1 MKKLFALILAV
12 AMLCT
17 LCACGAEKPAADD
30 NNGGNNT
37 PAETLKFG
45 AAVYIPNLTGADA
58 TEEANG
64 KGQIDITMAAVSI
77 DKDGKIVDVAIDTA
91 QNKIAFTLDG
101 KAIANDGFKT
111 KYELGADY
119 NMKPAS
125 AIGKEWNEQQD
136 AFRSVIKGKTL
147 AEVKALVVEETTKGT
162 EEVVNAGCTMKIAGY
177 VAAVEKAF
185 ANAKE
190 SNVTANDTVKVT
202 AVSSQSVADA
212 TEDKAGKSQVDTTIF
227 FSAVNAEGKVVACVT
242 DCVQAKFAFDLT
254 GKSTTNTT
262 DAVKSKLELG
272 NDYNM
277 KPASPIGK
285 EWFEQAAAFDALCI
299 GKTATEIQALL
310 ADGGKGT
317 EDVINAGCT
326 MKIGDMVAA
335 AAKI

>member
-1 MKKLFALILAV
+1 MKKFFALILAV

-17 LCACGAEKPAADD
+17 LCACGQKPVD
-30 NNGGNNT
+30 NNGDNNNQT
-37 PAETLKFG
+37 PATLKFG
-45 AAVYIPNLTGADA
+45 AAVYIPALTGSDA
-58 TEEANG
+58 TEEKNG
-64 KGQIDITMAAVSI
+64 AGQIDITMAAVSI
-77 DKDGKIVDVAIDTA
+77 DADGKIVDVAIDTA

-111 KYELGADY
+111 KYELGAAY

-125 AIGKEWNEQQD
+125 PIGKEWNEQMD
-136 AFRSVIKGKTL
+136 AFRALIKGKTL
-147 AEVKALVVEETTKGT
+147 AEVKALVGEGNKGT
-162 EEVVNAGCTMKIAGY
+162 DEVVNAGCTMKIADY
-177 VAAVEKAF
+177 VGAVEKAF
-185 ANAKE
+185 AAAKD
-190 SNVTANDTVKVT
+190 SNVTANDKVKVT
-202 AVSSQSVADA
+202 AVSAQSVADA
-212 TEDKAGKSQVDTTIF
+212 TADAAGKSQVDTTIF

-242 DCVQAKFAFDLT
+242 DCVQAKFAFDAA
-254 GKSTTNTT
+254 GKSTTDTAA
-262 DAVKSKLELG
+262 AVKSKLELG
-272 NDYNM
+272 DAYNM

-285 EWFEQAAAFDALCI
+285 EWFEQAAAFDSLCI